1 MKRKI
6 IALYSYSITIA
17 SGASAIALPWITT
30 EVLPCCLWVL
40 AVLTAMAGLLWL
52 YKNAPVERQLRQG
65 HKGNYTTLF
74 YQRKRRASNER
85 IECR

>member
-1 MKRKI
+1 LKRKI

-17 SGASAIALPWITT
+17 SGASAIALPWITA

-52 YKNAPVERQLRQG
+52 YKNAPVERELGQG
-65 HKGNYTTLF
+65 
-74 YQRKRRASNER
+74 QRKLYNFILSEK
-85 IECR
+85 EEGVK

>member
-52 YKNAPVERQLRQG
+52 YKNAPVERELRQG
-65 HKGNYTTLF
+65 A
-74 YQRKRRASNER
+74 QRKLYNFILSEK
-85 IECR
+85 EEGVK